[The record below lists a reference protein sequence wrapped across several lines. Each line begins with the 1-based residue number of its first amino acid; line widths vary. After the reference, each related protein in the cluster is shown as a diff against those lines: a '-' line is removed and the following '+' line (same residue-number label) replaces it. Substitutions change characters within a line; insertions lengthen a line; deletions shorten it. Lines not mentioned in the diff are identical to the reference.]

1 MTLTSAPLH
10 EQLWMFVENR
20 SRRRRLGVV
29 VDLGGGAQQPDPVR
43 SAGVDHQ
50 VLRDE
55 LSNLGIAQA
64 LALIA
69 QDHADGQLRSTI
81 ERLHRAGLAAVDI
94 AQLTGSGIDDVTV
107 LLNAVDPRR
116 ATTIPNP
123 VGAVTSA
130 VPVGRRRSTASFQP
144 GDDS

>member
-1 MTLTSAPLH
+1 MTMSSAPLH

-20 SRRRRLGVV
+20 NRRRRLALV
-29 VDLGGGAQQPDPVR
+29 VDLGEGARQPDSVRPV
-43 SAGVDHQ
+43 GVDHQ

-116 ATTIPNP
+116 AATTPNP

-130 VPVGRRRSTASFQP
+130 VPVRRRRSTASFQP
-144 GDDS
+144 GDVS